1 MCRVMEEREDDH
13 NLQLP
18 VFVFVL
24 TKFKKIPNMQSVSRV
39 SPQTAPL
46 NMSQRMGRLMCL
58 TPSYSLNHC

>member
-1 MCRVMEEREDDH
+1 MCRVMEERENDH

-39 SPQTAPL
+39 SPQTVPL
-46 NMSQRMGRLMCL
+46 QYVTEEGKADVLMV
-58 TPSYSLNHC
+58 